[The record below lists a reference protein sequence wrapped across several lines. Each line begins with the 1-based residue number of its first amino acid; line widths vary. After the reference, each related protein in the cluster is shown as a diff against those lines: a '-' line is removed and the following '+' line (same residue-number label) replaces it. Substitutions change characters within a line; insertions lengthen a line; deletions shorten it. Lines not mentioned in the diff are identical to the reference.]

1 MLSELFWG
9 SLVVTISGVILKV
22 LSLTFKSKCTECKV
36 CCFSIKRDVAMEE
49 KEHEADLFYKD
60 KFRSETGPQ
69 LENSSV

>member
-36 CCFSIKRDVAMEE
+36 CCFSIKRDVALEE
-49 KEHEADLFYKD
+49 KEHEFDVEHKVASGKEE
-60 KFRSETGPQ
+60 K
-69 LENSSV
+69 V